1 MEHFPV
7 VRSLCQSAIAA
18 PSPGVR
24 RQVERLRDELMQS
37 GETKQAAA
45 LNELL
50 NPTEP
55 EGEARP
61 GIALRPRANMA
72 EKALTPF
79 TPLPVDRETSAP
91 LADLQFPE
99 EFELGP
105 PLFDVR
111 TRDAVERTLE
121 EWENLEELLS
131 ARIMP
136 PMSCLIHGAS
146 GSGKTRL
153 GHWLSR
159 ELGLPVVSARFD
171 GLVSSSL
178 GSTARNI
185 GTLFGFTNRYRCIL
199 QLDELDAIA
208 RVRDDPQEVGEI
220 KRVVSALLQNL
231 DARSRLGLTIGIT
244 NQGQLLDPAVVRRFD
259 VQIEIPKP
267 DLRLRAAIAR
277 HFLDPVEVP
286 ESHVR
291 LIAWV
296 THGQTGAEVELL
308 VREYRKVLTLR
319 RTELGSMVDMLQ
331 TFTGRNSVRVDSGR
345 SGLLAAEPRHL
356 YHALR
361 QDPELGFTVAEIGEV
376 AGKDKSTVS
385 RALSKL
391 EAPDGKPGN
400 Q

>member
-1 MEHFPV
+1 M
-7 VRSLCQSAIAA
+7 AT

-37 GETKQAAA
+37 GKTKQAADIS
-45 LNELL
+45 ELL

-55 EGEARP
+55 EREARP
-61 GIALRPRANMA
+61 GTTLRPRANVP

-91 LADLQFPE
+91 LADLLFTD

-105 PLFDVR
+105 PLFDSR
-111 TRDAVERTLE
+111 TRDAVETTLE

-131 ARIMP
+131 VGIKP

-153 GHWLSR
+153 ANWLAR

-178 GSTARNI
+178 GTTARNI
-185 GTLFGFTNRYRCIL
+185 GTLFGFANRYRCIL
-199 QLDELDAIA
+199 QLDEFDAIA
-208 RVRDDPQEVGEI
+208 RIRDDPHEVGEI
-220 KRVVSALLQNL
+220 KRVVSALLQNM
-231 DARSRLGLTIGIT
+231 DTRSGLGLTIAIT
-244 NQGQLLDPAVVRRFD
+244 NQGHLLDPAVVRRFD
-259 VQIEIPKP
+259 VQLEIPNP
-267 DLRLRAAIAR
+267 DLRIRAAIAR
-277 HFLDPVEVP
+277 HFLDPVEAP

-291 LIAWV
+291 LIAWA
-296 THGQTGAEVELL
+296 THGHTGAEVELL
-308 VREYRKVLTLR
+308 VREYRKVQTLR
-319 RTELGSMVDMLQ
+319 RTEHGSMVDMLR
-331 TFTGRNSVRVDSGR
+331 TFAARNSVRVDSGR
-345 SGLLAAEPRHL
+345 SALLAAEPRHL
-356 YHALR
+356 YQALR
-361 QDPELGFTVAEIGEV
+361 QDPELGFTIAEIGEV

-391 EAPDGKPGN
+391 EGRDSN
-400 Q
+400 S

>member
-7 VRSLCQSAIAA
+7 VRSLCRSAMVT
-18 PSPGVR
+18 PSPAVR

-45 LNELL
+45 LDELL

-55 EGEARP
+55 EGEARL
-61 GIALRPRANMA
+61 GIAQRSWANMA

-131 ARIMP
+131 AGIMP

-153 GHWLSR
+153 AHWLAR

-185 GTLFGFTNRYRCIL
+185 GTLFGFANRYRCIL
-199 QLDELDAIA
+199 QFDEFDAIA
-208 RVRDDPQEVGEI
+208 RLRDDPQEVGEM
-220 KRVVSALLQNL
+220 KRVVSALLQNM
-231 DARSRLGLTIGIT
+231 DARSRTGPDDRNLEPGA
-244 NQGQLLDPAVVRRFD
+244 PAGPGGGAQVRCS
-259 VQIEIPKP
+259 
-267 DLRLRAAIAR
+267 A
-277 HFLDPVEVP
+277 
-286 ESHVR
+286 
-291 LIAWV
+291 
-296 THGQTGAEVELL
+296 
-308 VREYRKVLTLR
+308 
-319 RTELGSMVDMLQ
+319 
-331 TFTGRNSVRVDSGR
+331 
-345 SGLLAAEPRHL
+345 
-356 YHALR
+356 
-361 QDPELGFTVAEIGEV
+361 
-376 AGKDKSTVS
+376 
-385 RALSKL
+385 
-391 EAPDGKPGN
+391 
-400 Q
+400 